1 FTLPEKRNDLQKKTL
16 EDAFLK
22 SDPARAGLLAEI
34 DALTK
39 KEPKVVTS
47 MVVAPRAT
55 PRVTNVHLR
64 GEFLQPGA
72 VVEPEAPAV
81 LPPLETTASAGAKP
95 RPNRLHL
102 ARWLVSNDH
111 PLTAR
116 VTVNRVW
123 QVYFGLGLV
132 ETEND
137 FGTQGTPP
145 SHPDLLDWLADDFRS
160 SGWSLKRLHR
170 LILTS
175 GVYRQASHRRRD
187 METIDPR
194 NRLLARQN
202 RLRLEAEGLRDAAL
216 AVGGLLSTKI
226 GGPSVFPYQPD
237 GVMQLAQVNRPWTT
251 SAGGDQYR
259 RTLYTY
265 YWRSTPHPFLKLFDA
280 PDAQRSCTR
289 RTRSNTPL
297 QALTLL
303 NDLAFVECAEALAD
317 RLRREGPPGAADD
330 RPRIDYAFRLC
341 LGRSPT
347 ERETAALLTLVE
359 QERRAAAP
367 APTGK
372 EDAAWNAVARVL
384 LNIDEF
390 LTRE

>member
-1 FTLPEKRNDLQKKTL
+1 MAVAKSWTHFDPQSLSGGGATLNKLVDLSVFAGGPSPDVATYKLTSAPVAGPITGLRLEALLEGSLPSEGPGRGPKGAFLLSEIRITSASAADPAKATPVKIKRAVVDAPTAGSALEKTFDGKLDTGWTNALKPTEKNTAKTVVFEFATPVGGSEEQVLTVELDQRGGDRRTLGRFRLSTTAAPPPLHVVTTDVALILFTLPEKRNDLQNKTL

-137 FGTQGTPP
+137 FGT
-145 SHPDLLDWLADDFRS
+145 
-160 SGWSLKRLHR
+160 
-170 LILTS
+170 
-175 GVYRQASHRRRD
+175 
-187 METIDPR
+187 
-194 NRLLARQN
+194 
-202 RLRLEAEGLRDAAL
+202 
-216 AVGGLLSTKI
+216 
-226 GGPSVFPYQPD
+226 
-237 GVMQLAQVNRPWTT
+237 
-251 SAGGDQYR
+251 
-259 RTLYTY
+259 
-265 YWRSTPHPFLKLFDA
+265 
-280 PDAQRSCTR
+280 
-289 RTRSNTPL
+289 
-297 QALTLL
+297 
-303 NDLAFVECAEALAD
+303 
-317 RLRREGPPGAADD
+317 
-330 RPRIDYAFRLC
+330 
-341 LGRSPT
+341 
-347 ERETAALLTLVE
+347 
-359 QERRAAAP
+359 
-367 APTGK
+367 
-372 EDAAWNAVARVL
+372 
-384 LNIDEF
+384 
-390 LTRE
+390 